1 MNYLALIR
9 KQDFIDLYKYG
20 YFYINGDIKS
30 EFKGDIESVKNQTD
44 VRAKLL
50 RCANAFDNAF
60 TYLIIHYEKHEFES
74 SNRVY
79 IEEVNGVYP
88 LDAASKSELETIN
101 RKILIKDPLWPDA
114 VSELQKHIDFEDS
127 KKGAQNIWKL
137 FDLKTDIKKYEEIV
151 TDDILKEFI
160 HINDANRRPT
170 GKGNLWLYLMCYQR
184 HEFYPIGKLG
194 YYFDVTHILYNSA
207 TGYEVQNFENTKH
220 YNFLNS
226 LIENGPK
233 ESMEIYECIK
243 SSYTLDPD
251 KVGFNDLLEYMN
263 NYCAKGFDFYIV
275 ACLYLAFM
283 HQYRDGMT
291 VAPEFF
297 GKGLVRCKELYG
309 KNFELACYLL
319 GLTLGHTR
327 TYDCL
332 YQYIGLA
339 IHKSKEQ
346 LEAEQ
351 LAEEAERKRIE
362 EEERMAEA
370 ERDKQQFGKISGGFR
385 KSSNNNRQKDYSTSG
400 RGKKGYVRVRS
411 SQSEPNAE
419 PSKKI
424 GGSNRPTGAQD
435 DQEIKILESKMNKMP
450 DDKDETDQIKT
461 EVPKT
466 EAKTKDV
473 ATLTHDE
480 ERDNLVLTNEEPP
493 KRKRSNA
500 KSLNKEVRPKSKS
513 TNTSKQKKEDTQQT
527 LNL

>member
-30 EFKGDIESVKNQTD
+30 EFAGDIESVKNKTD
-44 VRAKLL
+44 VRVKLL

-79 IEEVNGVYP
+79 IEEVKGVYP
-88 LDAASKSELETIN
+88 LDAASKPELETIN
-101 RKILIKDPLWPDA
+101 KKILIKNPLWPDA

-137 FDLKTDIKKYEEIV
+137 FDLKTNIKKYEEIV

-160 HINDANRRPT
+160 RINDVNQRPS

-184 HEFYPIGKLG
+184 HEFYPIDKLG
-194 YYFDVTHILYNSA
+194 YYFDVTHILYSSA

-233 ESMEIYECIK
+233 ESMEIYERIK

-263 NYCAKGFDFYIV
+263 NNCVQGFDFYIV

-283 HQYRDGMT
+283 HKYRNGM
-291 VAPEFF
+291 VVEPKFF
-297 GKGLVRCKELYG
+297 DDGLVRCKKQYG

-346 LEAEQ
+346 LETERI
-351 LAEEAERKRIE
+351 AEEAERKRIE
-362 EEERMAEA
+362 KAEA
-370 ERDKQQFGKISGGFR
+370 EKEKQ
-385 KSSNNNRQKDYSTSG
+385 STPSKV
-400 RGKKGYVRVRS
+400 KKVYGRVRS
-411 SQSEPNAE
+411 RQSEQNPQPSRKDAE
-419 PSKKI
+419 
-424 GGSNRPTGAQD
+424 SNCPTGEQT
-435 DQEIKILESKMNKMP
+435 DQEIILESKMNQKVEISQNLA
-450 DDKDETDQIKT
+450 DE
-461 EVPKT
+461 PNR
-466 EAKTKDV
+466 EAENKDV
-473 ATLTHDE
+473 VISTQE
-480 ERDNLVLTNEEPP
+480 EVREDLVLTNEEPSI
-493 KRKRSNA
+493 KRKRNNS
-500 KSLNKEVRPKSKS
+500 KSLNKESRPKSKS
-513 TNTSKQKKEDTQQT
+513 INTKKSTSKQKKEDTQQT